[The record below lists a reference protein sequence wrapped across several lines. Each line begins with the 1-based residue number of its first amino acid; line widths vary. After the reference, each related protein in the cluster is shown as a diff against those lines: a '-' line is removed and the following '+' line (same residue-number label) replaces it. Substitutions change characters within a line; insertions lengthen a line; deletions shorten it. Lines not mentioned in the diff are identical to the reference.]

1 MLDIESIIITHILRN
16 QVFTFSFFHVGKSCR
31 LRWFNQ
37 LDPRINRKPFTEEE
51 EERLLAAH
59 RIHGNKWS
67 LIARLFPGR
76 TDNAVKNHY
85 HVIMARRHRERLR
98 QCSKRSSQDINPT
111 AQSTPNP
118 SSFFLKF
125 SRPQLEYNN
134 KLGFPDFQNH
144 ERNRIFPVSFS
155 KSLPLWT
162 QNGSV
167 LSKATSPKFD
177 KFDKFFGSSS
187 SFRSKEPSS
196 LNGLDQSLISR
207 SYYSSS
213 SIYSGHRNLSS
224 LGMPYLLGD
233 DRGAIPTKN
242 KLAKLGDNST
252 AFPKSRVIS
261 EQNQEESLK
270 NKDVPFIDFLG
281 VGSSS

>member
-1 MLDIESIIITHILRN
+1 MPDIDSITQVLRN
-16 QVFTFSFFHVGKSCR
+16 GVFTFSFFYAGKSCR

-98 QCSKRSSQDINPT
+98 QCSKRSFQDHPSGSST
-111 AQSTPNP
+111 ANP

-125 SRPQLEYNN
+125 SRPQIDHST

-144 ERNRIFPVSFS
+144 ERNGIFPVQYSKFS
-155 KSLPLWT
+155 PSWTHQGSTNNPNSLRLE
-162 QNGSV
+162 NI
-167 LSKATSPKFD
+167 
-177 KFDKFFGSSS
+177 FGASSS
-187 SFRSKEPSS
+187 CSKQPSH
-196 LNGLDQSLISR
+196 NGLDQSLNFFHSN
-207 SYYSSS
+207 SSTYSS
-213 SIYSGHRNLSS
+213 YRNFSS
-224 LGMPYLLGD
+224 LGMAYVGHV
-233 DRGAIPTKN
+233 DRGIHGAIKN
-242 KLAKLGDNST
+242 KLLKLGDNST
-252 AFPKSRVIS
+252 TFPNLRILDEKK
-261 EQNQEESLK
+261 QEETIE